1 MIASPVML
9 VSVRRILIQTVSPF
23 ATLSRLLRVIA
34 VEVKPFAVALTVVVV
49 VVAVA
54 NALVS
59 TDCASP
65 GVIAAIAPDQVTLPV
80 VLELREIQCSVSVQ
94 LPVP

>member
-9 VSVRRILIQTVSPF
+9 VSVRRILIQTTSPA
-23 ATLSRLLRVIA
+23 ATLSRLLNVIA
-34 VEVKPFAVALTVVVV
+34 ESFMPFAVLLTAVVTVV
-49 VVAVA
+49 ADA
-54 NALVS
+54 NAFVS

-65 GVIAAIAPDQVTLPV
+65 DVIAAIAPDQVTLPV
-80 VLELREIQCSVSVQ
+80 VLPLRDIHCSVRVQ

>member
-9 VSVRRILIQTVSPF
+9 VSVRRILIQTVSPA
-23 ATLSRLLRVIA
+23 ATLSRWLSVI
-34 VEVKPFAVALTVVVV
+34 VEDVSAFAVAVTAVVTVS
-49 VVAVA
+49 AVA
-54 NALVS
+54 NAFVS

-65 GVIAAIAPDQVTLPV
+65 GVIAATAPDHVTLPV
-80 VLELREIQCSVSVQ
+80 VLELRDIQCSVNVQ